1 MPVTSVVVNPVMVVP
16 GKSST
21 PMSPVI
27 NGGVGLAVLEIPWDD
42 KIAKEAAVP
51 RGTGAWVAPADPA
64 EIPPTKSAIAE
75 TTPTANSAENQQR
88 RRPALVK

>member
-27 NGGVGLAVLEIPWDD
+27 KGGDGLAVLEIPWDD
-42 KIAKEAAVP
+42 KIAKGAAVP
-51 RGTGAWVAPADPA
+51 KGTGAWVAPADPA
-64 EIPPTKSAIAE
+64 EIPPKKIAIAE
-75 TTPTANSAENQQR
+75 TTPTARNTENQPR